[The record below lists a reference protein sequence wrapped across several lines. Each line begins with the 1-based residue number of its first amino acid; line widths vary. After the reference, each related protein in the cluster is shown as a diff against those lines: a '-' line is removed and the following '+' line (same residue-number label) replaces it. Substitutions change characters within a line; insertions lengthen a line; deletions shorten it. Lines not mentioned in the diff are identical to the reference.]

1 MHFTLCW
8 KKATIPTEHVCL
20 KSGATQ
26 KFSFT
31 WPAVHTWG
39 DWYWIMISMSTI
51 SSVSHGS
58 EKSCPTE
65 IRHLQELEADKIPLF
80 EGVISWPTRHPTQ
93 VNLEHPHVAFA
104 AGVQVLLA
112 VTALGVCIACSQPW
126 FGFCWMAMEPVVIW
140 LLSCPGGSDS
150 FRSYF
155 TLVIHECDEDDAS
168 KIFWLNGLRAVG

>member
-8 KKATIPTEHVCL
+8 KRATIPTVHVCL

-31 WPAVHTWG
+31 CLLFTLEETG
-39 DWYWIMISMSTI
+39 TGLWYKILII
-51 SSVSHGS
+51 SSLSHGS

-93 VNLEHPHVAFA
+93 VYLEHPHVAFA

-112 VTALGVCIACSQPW
+112 VTALGVCIALFS
-126 FGFCWMAMEPVVIW
+126 ALIW
-140 LLSCPGGSDS
+140 ILLDGHGTGCHLAS
-150 FRSYF
+150 FLSWW
-155 TLVIHECDEDDAS
+155 I
-168 KIFWLNGLRAVG
+168 W